1 MLLVMPRPLMPL
13 LLRYTSV
20 VSLSGLLFVLNS
32 CRHYLE
38 KFKEIWYNSR
48 NHIRRFSGKRKDIKS
63 LQYLMGHKESE
74 PVEPYTKR
82 PQKYGDLRRFS

>member
-1 MLLVMPRPLMPL
+1 MKQPGKTPGCFDIF
-13 LLRYTSV
+13 RYFIKNV
-20 VSLSGLLFVLNS
+20 
-32 CRHYLE
+32 E